1 MVMTGNTG
9 EHAGTLK
16 TLDKA
21 AIEDPQLVNTVE
33 ERLANLSKLTKEPP
47 KRAAES
53 DEDFDT
59 STPEDKDGQTA
70 DGQDDST
77 DTTPND
83 VDGDK
88 DADTDV
94 VLPPEYLRA
103 AVHRGWKEENAKK
116 YFDDNPEAAL
126 TTFQNCYIDVNNS
139 SKEWA
144 LQGRARLELDK
155 TSKISTTE
163 VKTEF
168 KGVVDVDKLK
178 EDYDLDDKTVAIL
191 KAQNQQFEELWKQ
204 RQPEPIQQQQ
214 VQQVPAGPNPNI
226 ELDIENFFKSA
237 DLNAYS
243 DFYGKLELGQDW
255 TDLKS
260 GQHGNRWKVL
270 EEADLI
276 ILGAESAGHKI
287 DPIDAL
293 ARAHMVVS
301 EPVREQVIRSQIKST
316 AVKRKNSMTIKPS
329 DGTRSTAKVNA
340 DAGGNKGPRT
350 REQLTSDVQG
360 RLNHLWPNS
369 N

>member
-16 TLDKA
+16 TLDKT
-21 AIEDPQLVNTVE
+21 AIEDPKLVNTVE
-33 ERLANLSKLTKEPP
+33 ERLANLNKLTKESP

-53 DEDFDT
+53 DEDLDT
-59 STPEDKDGQTA
+59 STPDDKDGQTA
-70 DGQDDST
+70 DDQDDST
-77 DTTPND
+77 DTTPDD

-103 AVHRGWKEENAKK
+103 AVHRGWKEEDAKK
-116 YFDDNPEAAL
+116 YFDDNPDAAL
-126 TTFQNCYIDVNNS
+126 NTFQNCYVDVNS
-139 SKEWA
+139 SSREWA
-144 LQGRARLELDK
+144 LQGKARLELEK
-155 TSKISTTE
+155 ISKIPAAE
-163 VKTEF
+163 VKSEF
-168 KGVVDVDKLK
+168 KGVDVDKLQK
-178 EDYDLDDKTVAIL
+178 EYDLPPETVAEL
-191 KAQNQQFEELWKQ
+191 KAQNQQLEEALKQ
-204 RQPEPIQQQQ
+204 RQPEPVQQQS

-237 DLNAYS
+237 DLNTYS

-270 EEADLI
+270 EEANLI

>member
-1 MVMTGNTG
+1 MTVQAGNTG
-9 EHAGTLK
+9 EHTGTLK
-16 TLDKA
+16 TLDKT
-21 AIEDPQLVNTVE
+21 AIEDPKLVNTVE
-33 ERLANLSKLTKEPP
+33 ERLANLNNLTKEPP
-47 KRAAES
+47 KREAGS
-53 DEDFDT
+53 DEEPDT
-59 STPEDKDGQTA
+59 STPDDKDSQTA
-70 DGQDDST
+70 DVQDT
-77 DTTPND
+77 PTGTTPDD

-103 AVHRGWKEENAKK
+103 AVHRGWKEEDAKK
-116 YFDDNPEAAL
+116 YFDDNPDAAL
-126 TTFQNCYIDVNNS
+126 NTFQNVYTDINNAS
-139 SKEWA
+139 REWA
-144 LQGRARLELDK
+144 LLGKAKLERNKVPD
-155 TSKISTTE
+155 IPATE
-163 VKTEF
+163 VKAEF
-168 KGVVDVDKLK
+168 KGVDVDKLK
-178 EDYDLDDKTVAIL
+178 EEYDIPPETIALL
-191 KAQNQQFEELWKQ
+191 KAQNQQLEEVLKQ
-204 RQPEPIQQQQ
+204 RQPEPIQQQP

-270 EEADLI
+270 EEANLI
-276 ILGAESAGHKI
+276 ILGSESAGHRI

-293 ARAHMVVS
+293 ARAHMIVS
-301 EPVREQVIRSQIKST
+301 EPIREQVIRSQIKGT

-329 DGTRSTAKVNA
+329 DGTRSAAKVNS

-350 REQLTSDVQG
+350 KEQLASDVQG
-360 RLNHLWPNS
+360 KLNHLFN